1 MVGNKCCNMLYLELN
16 NISWLSTIRDESYL
30 VQWLSYMYV
39 IYFHFHLKHIKYK
52 VTHALKFFYRWTNC
66 VSSAI
71 WTHCIFHFVQCRNAT
86 RYSWSRHH
94 VWTVPPPHLPQLLL
108 SPGKQ
113 GNSCCVYFVPM
124 HSPCFNMTEGLRNSK
139 SLFVILCIH
148 EASSSSGKHFSV

>member
-1 MVGNKCCNMLYLELN
+1 MVGNDKCCTMLYWELN
-16 NISWLSTIRDESYL
+16 NKSWLSAIWDESHL
-30 VQWLSYMYV
+30 VQWLSYMYMYV
-39 IYFHFHLKHIKYK
+39 TYFRFRLKHIKYK
-52 VTHALKFFYRWTNC
+52 VPHLLKFFYRWTNC

-71 WTHCIFHFVQCRNAT
+71 WSHCVFHFVQCRHAT

-139 SLFVILCIH
+139 SLFVCN
-148 EASSSSGKHFSV
+148 SVHPWGFVFQW